1 MLWYSLASREVG
13 MRQEVRSYV
22 AVPMGDPSGIGPE
35 IVIKAL
41 HDDELKDRGIIV
53 TGDEKVF
60 RQFCERFLI
69 PFPFDSVVTD
79 IFSVQSEVN
88 SGASRILFSEDLV
101 DPEVFR
107 YGDILANSGKAA
119 YRAIGMSVELAQRG
133 IVHALATTCIQK
145 EALKAAGIKAIG
157 HTEILGEMTGSAHPL
172 TMFET
177 RGLSI
182 FFMTRHLSLRDAC
195 DAVTRSSVLSCIR
208 EVNSITSKHFLNDE
222 LPIAVAALNPHGG
235 EHGLFGTE
243 EMEHIEPAVMDARKE
258 GIHVVGPIGADSV
271 FHQAKIGM
279 YKAVLSLYHDQGHI
293 ASKTLDF
300 ERTISVTWNLPFI
313 RTSVDHGTA
322 FDIAG
327 KNVASAVSMVEAI
340 LIAFRYLEGKE
351 KQV

>member
-1 MLWYSLASREVG
+1 
-13 MRQEVRSYV
+13 
-22 AVPMGDPSGIGPE
+22 MGDPSGIGPE

-41 HDDELKDRGIIV
+41 HDDALKDRHVVV

-60 RQFCERFLI
+60 RQFCERFSLA
-69 PFPFDSVVTD
+69 FPFDTVATD
-79 IFSVQSEVN
+79 ISSLRQDVQN
-88 SGASRILFSEDLV
+88 GTPRILFSEDLV
-101 DPEVFR
+101 DPEVFA
-107 YGDILANSGKAA
+107 YGRILANSGKAA
-119 YRAIGMSVELAQRG
+119 YRSIGMAVEAAKQG
-133 IVHALATTCIQK
+133 IVHALATTCIHK
-145 EALKAAGIKAIG
+145 EALKAAGITGIG
-157 HTEILGEMTGSAHPL
+157 HTEILGEMTGSTHPL

-182 FFMTRHLSLRDAC
+182 FFMTAHLSLRDAC
-195 DAVTRSSVLSCIR
+195 DAVTRPSVLAFIR
-208 EVNSITSKHFLNDE
+208 EVNSVTSRHFLRDD
-222 LPIAVAALNPHGG
+222 LPLAVAALNPHGG

-243 EMEHIEPAVMDARKE
+243 EMEHIEPAVMDARSE
-258 GIHVVGPIGADSV
+258 GINVVGPIGADSV
-271 FHQAKIGM
+271 FHQAKTGM

-351 KQV
+351 IEA

>member
-1 MLWYSLASREVG
+1 
-13 MRQEVRSYV
+13 
-22 AVPMGDPSGIGPE
+22 MGDPSGIGPE

-41 HDDELKDRGIIV
+41 HDDSLKGRHVVV

-60 RQFCERFLI
+60 TQFCERFSI
-69 PFPFDSVVTD
+69 AFPFDSVVND
-79 IFSVQSEVN
+79 ISSLRRDVDDGV
-88 SGASRILFSEDLV
+88 SRILYSADLV
-101 DPEVFR
+101 DPEGFA
-107 YGDILANSGKAA
+107 YGRILANSGKAA
-119 YRAIGMSVELAQRG
+119 YSSIGMAVDAAQQG
-133 IVHALATTCIQK
+133 IVDALATTCIHK
-145 EALKAAGIKAIG
+145 EALKAAGITGIG
-157 HTEILGEMTGSAHPL
+157 HTEILGEMTGSTHPL

-195 DAVTRSSVLSCIR
+195 DAVTRDSVLSFIR
-208 EVNSITSKHFLNDE
+208 EVDSVTSRHFLHDD
-222 LPIAVAALNPHGG
+222 LPLAVAALNPHGG

-243 EMEHIEPAVMDARKE
+243 EMEHIEPAVMDARSE
-258 GIHVVGPIGADSV
+258 GINVVGPIGADSV
-271 FHQAKIGM
+271 FHQAKTGM

-351 KQV
+351 IQA